1 MLNKF
6 KNRREY
12 GYIILTL
19 LCLAIA
25 IPSFA
30 QYQVMALGDR
40 IRTELGLSLSQFSGV
55 ATAPLIM
62 GIIMGFVSGM
72 LTDKFGLKVVTIA
85 IAVTVA
91 GVCLRAIA
99 DSYAVLYIS
108 MILLGSSATFVNTT
122 TPKIMGSW
130 FSGGNTTALIGITLA
145 SANISMSLGTGT
157 AALFSST
164 KAVYVFTAIVSLI
177 IMALWLLFF
186 RERKTEGGQVPERVP
201 FKESFIVV
209 IKNKGVWGAALCAMA
224 TSIAITGC
232 GVFMPQALMSRGMSE
247 AGAGAMGMAI
257 TFGYMT
263 TSLLSP
269 VIIRRIGVTVRRL
282 KVMMTVYGI
291 LMAAFVAFA
300 WLAPIGPLIVIAL
313 FIEGF
318 LVMGFQAFLLGVPVS
333 MKAIG
338 TRYSGTATGLIVTVQ
353 LLGAVIVTSYVAAPL
368 AGDNFYVLN
377 IIHAVCALSFC
388 IFIRFLP
395 LNELAKR

>member
-1 MLNKF
+1 MLNKNNN
-6 KNRREY
+6 KY
-12 GYIILTL
+12 GYVILAL

-40 IRTELGLSLSQFSGV
+40 IRTELGLSLSQFSSV

-62 GIIMGFVSGM
+62 GIVMGFISGM
-72 LTDKFGLKVVTIA
+72 ITDKFGLKAVTIA
-85 IAVTVA
+85 IIVTVA

-108 MILLGSSATFVNTT
+108 MILLGCSATFVNTT
-122 TPKIMGSW
+122 TPKIMGTW
-130 FSGGNTTALIGITLA
+130 FTAGNTTALIGITLA

-164 KAVYVFTAIVSLI
+164 KAVYLFTAIVSVI
-177 IMALWLLFF
+177 IMVLWLLFF
-186 RERKTEGGQVPERVP
+186 KERKTEAGYVPERVP
-201 FKESFIVV
+201 FKESFSVV
-209 IKNKGVWGAALCAMA
+209 IKSGGVWAAAMCAMA
-224 TSIAITGC
+224 MAIALTGC

-257 TFGYMT
+257 TIGYMT

-269 VIIRRIGVTVRRL
+269 VIIKKVGVTVKRL
-282 KVMMTVYGI
+282 KLMMTVYG
-291 LMAAFVAFA
+291 LLTAVFVAFA
-300 WLAPIGPLIVIAL
+300 WLVPIGPLLVVAL

-318 LVMGFQAFLLGVPVS
+318 LIMGFQAFLLSVPVS
-333 MKAIG
+333 MKGIG

-353 LLGAVIVTSYVAAPL
+353 LLGAVIMTSYVAAPI

-377 IIHAVCALSFC
+377 AIHAVCALTFI
-388 IFIRFLP
+388 IFMRFLP
-395 LNELAKR
+395 FKDLVRK